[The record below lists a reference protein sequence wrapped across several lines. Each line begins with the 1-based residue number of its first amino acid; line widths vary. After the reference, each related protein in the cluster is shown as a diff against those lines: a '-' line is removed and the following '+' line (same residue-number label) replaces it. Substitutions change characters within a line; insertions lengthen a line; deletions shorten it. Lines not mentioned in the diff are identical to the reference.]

1 MDLLASNILDINDFI
16 GFIYF
21 YFPSAISFFYYYLY
35 FASSFQQPFIFIPP
49 YYVPNSFEIDGQSHI
64 YKAFYFLIFLI
75 NGFTKLNVTG
85 LQIWSNGGRFGLITS
100 AFGGGGG
107 ISLFL
112 PQQPFLCTST
122 STSLFYDY
130 CC

>member
-1 MDLLASNILDINDFI
+1 MNFYKAKGIAKELKLVNGTNNINHKVLDLLASKIMDINDFI

-21 YFPSAISFFYYYLY
+21 YFPSAIFFFYYYLY
-35 FASSFQQPFIFIPP
+35 FASSFQHPFIFIPP

-85 LQIWSNGGRFGLITS
+85 LQI
-100 AFGGGGG
+100 
-107 ISLFL
+107 
-112 PQQPFLCTST
+112 
-122 STSLFYDY
+122 
-130 CC
+130 